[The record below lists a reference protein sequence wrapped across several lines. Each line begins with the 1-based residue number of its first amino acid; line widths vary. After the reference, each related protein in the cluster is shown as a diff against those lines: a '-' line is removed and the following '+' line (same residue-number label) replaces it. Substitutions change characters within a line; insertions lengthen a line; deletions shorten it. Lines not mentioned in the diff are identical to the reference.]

1 MIAVFLVI
9 GMVLGTLIGLGIDNI
24 GGKDWSKWEI
34 VDENI
39 DVLEKQYNNITEVET
54 APIKVKADRLRR
66 VCKKTGDIE
75 YKLVKRN

>member
-1 MIAVFLVI
+1 MIGVFIMVGVI
-9 GMVLGTLIGLGIDNI
+9 IGTLIGLGINSVH
-24 GGKDWSKWEI
+24 GKEWGKWEI

-39 DVLEKQYNNITEVET
+39 DVLQTEYNNITQVESD
-54 APIKVKADRLRR
+54 PIKVKADRLKR

>member
-24 GGKDWSKWEI
+24 GSKEWGKWEI

>member
-1 MIAVFLVI
+1 MIAGFLVI
-9 GMVLGTLIGLGIDNI
+9 GMVLGILIGLGIYNI
-24 GGKDWSKWEI
+24 SGKDWGKWEI

-39 DVLEKQYNNITEVET
+39 DVLEKVYNNITEVES
-54 APIKVKADRLRR
+54 APIKVKADRLKR